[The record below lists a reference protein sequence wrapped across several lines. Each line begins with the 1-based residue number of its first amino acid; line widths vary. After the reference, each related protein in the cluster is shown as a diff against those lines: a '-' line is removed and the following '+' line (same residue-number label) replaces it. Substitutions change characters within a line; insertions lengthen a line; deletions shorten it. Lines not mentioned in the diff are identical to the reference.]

1 MGFEGDLPLPTV
13 DRQWRRRQVRI
24 PSSCS
29 SGFVKHRRISLPVN
43 PNSRRTCIKLP
54 RGVHERVHRSSMI
67 PHHSRKSVVL
77 AGLRRERDLS
87 AEVDAVRGGAAV
99 RAEVAVRG
107 VVIEGAGVGGVGVVG
122 AGVGGASVRGVELLD
137 GNSSEDDGAGG
148 EGLGQELSSK
158 FGPRDT
164 PDTLP
169 GECSGSGSV
178 GAFFCSIF

>member
-1 MGFEGDLPLPTV
+1 M
-13 DRQWRRRQVRI
+13 
-24 PSSCS
+24 
-29 SGFVKHRRISLPVN
+29 N
-43 PNSRRTCIKLP
+43 
-54 RGVHERVHRSSMI
+54 
-67 PHHSRKSVVL
+67 
-77 AGLRRERDLS
+77 LS

-107 VVIEGAGVGGVGVVG
+107 VVVEGAEVGGVGFGGVG
-122 AGVGGASVRGVELLD
+122 FGGWASWGRESGGASVGGVELLD
-137 GNSSEDDGAGG
+137 GNSSVDDGAGG
-148 EGLGQELSSK
+148 EGLGRELSSK